1 LKRIRSTLAVLTLSA
16 LLPAAA
22 VTAAEVKIGVVN
34 AQKILEQ
41 APQVEAARSR
51 LEKEFS
57 PRDRALAKTQK
68 EVKALEEK
76 LARDGAAMGD
86 TRRRDVERQIRDKR
100 RDLDRDQ
107 QEFREDFNLRRN
119 EEFDKI
125 QKQVFQ
131 AIVDLA
137 KDEKY
142 DLVLGD
148 GVIYA
153 SQRMDITDRVL
164 QRLKKTG
171 R

>member
-1 LKRIRSTLAVLTLSA
+1 VLAGPWA
-16 LLPAAA
+16 
-22 VTAAEVKIGVVN
+22 TAAEVKIGVVN

-57 PRDRALAKTQK
+57 PRDRSLASAQK
-68 EVKALEEK
+68 DLKRMEEK
-76 LARDGAAMGD
+76 VTRDSAVMSD
-86 TRRRDVERQIRDKR
+86 SQRRDLERQIRDKR
-100 RDLDRDQ
+100 RDLDREQ

-137 KDEKY
+137 KEDKY

-153 SQRMDITDRVL
+153 AERMDITDRVL
-164 QRLKKTG
+164 ERLKKAG
-171 R
+171 K

>member
-1 LKRIRSTLAVLTLSA
+1 MKPISLALAVLVVSG
-16 LLPAAA
+16 LLPTGSA
-22 VTAAEVKIGVVN
+22 TAAETKIGVVN

-41 APQVEAARSR
+41 APQVEAARTR
-51 LEKEFS
+51 LEKEFA
-57 PRDRALAKTQK
+57 PRDRALAAVQK
-68 EVKALEEK
+68 DVKRMEDK
-76 LARDGAAMGD
+76 LSRDGAVMSD
-86 TRRRDVERQIRDKR
+86 VQRRDLERQIRDKR

-131 AIVDLA
+131 AITDLA
-137 KDEKY
+137 KDQRY

-153 SQRMDITDRVL
+153 GERMDITDRVL
-164 QRLKKTG
+164 ERLKKGTK
-171 R
+171 

>member
-1 LKRIRSTLAVLTLSA
+1 LKRIGSTLAVLILSA

-22 VTAAEVKIGVVN
+22 ATAAEIKIGVVN

-41 APQVEAARSR
+41 APQVEAARTR

-57 PRDRALAKTQK
+57 PRDRALASTQK
-68 EVKALEEK
+68 ELKRLEEK
-76 LARDGAAMGD
+76 LARNSAVMSDIQ
-86 TRRRDVERQIRDKR
+86 RRDLERQIRDKQ

-131 AIVDLA
+131 AIADLA

-164 QRLKKTG
+164 QRLKKTAK
-171 R
+171 

>member
-1 LKRIRSTLAVLTLSA
+1 VVLGLSA
-16 LLPAAA
+16 LLPAGA
-22 VTAAEVKIGVVN
+22 VTAAEIKIGVVN

-41 APQVEAARSR
+41 APQVEAARTR

-57 PRDRALAKTQK
+57 PRDRALGTAQK
-68 EVKALEEK
+68 ELKRLEQK
-76 LARDGAAMGD
+76 LARDNAVMSD
-86 TRRRDVERQIRDKR
+86 VQRRDLERQIRDKQ

-131 AIVDLA
+131 AIADLA

-164 QRLKKTG
+164 QRLKKTAK
-171 R
+171 